1 MNEIKPDKHRKDLQT
16 QKISM
21 GGNPNCSLSLFQ
33 LASSIQKQPTLE
45 GIKLGQQ
52 IIIAALRT

>member
-52 IIIAALRT
+52 IIIAAL